1 MTKYQPVEELMAV
14 LCAREVRPGE
24 IFGVGIQS
32 TIATVGAVLAKS
44 LHAPSACLVT
54 RGLKG
59 GDIVSGARE
68 PHALAMS
75 GKMGLFFLT
84 PAQVDAALD
93 VNFERL
99 RNADGGWQNL
109 SGAFAVPVYYAV
121 VRRVVLLVPK
131 HDKRSLPQQVDYV
144 TAKGFAGP
152 REHRLG
158 GPYRIISD
166 KAVLGVDT
174 AARRTEL
181 LSFHPGESVDSVRAA
196 TGFDLHVSSD
206 VGETPAPTGE
216 ELRTLREIVFP
227 SFAPGSIPW
236 KKAAA

>member
-1 MTKYQPVEELMAV
+1 MARYLPAEELMAV
-14 LCAREVRPGE
+14 LCAREVRPDE

-44 LHAPSACLVT
+44 LHAPSARLAT

-75 GKMGLFFLT
+75 GRMGLFFLT
-84 PAQVDAALD
+84 PAQVDANLD
-93 VNFERL
+93 VNFEKL
-99 RNADGGWQNL
+99 RTGDGWQNL

-131 HDKRSLPQQVDYV
+131 HDTRSFPQQVDYV

-174 AARRTEL
+174 AARRMEL

-196 TGFDLHVSSD
+196 TGFDLYVSPDVKETALPTDDELHV
-206 VGETPAPTGE
+206 
-216 ELRTLREIVFP
+216 LRETVFP
-227 SFAPGSIPW
+227 SFAAGSIPW
-236 KKAAA
+236 RKAAS